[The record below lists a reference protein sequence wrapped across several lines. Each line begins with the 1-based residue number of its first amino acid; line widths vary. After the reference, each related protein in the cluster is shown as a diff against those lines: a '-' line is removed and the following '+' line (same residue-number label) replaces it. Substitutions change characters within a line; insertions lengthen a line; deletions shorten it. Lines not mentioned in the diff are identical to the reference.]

1 MQIVFDVTSCA
12 KERRGGIANYGWELI
27 QACARIAPENDYRL
41 GLRLNRW
48 SKRRFVRDML
58 PSISPRLLIDGLD
71 PLLWGRSPDVFMGIG
86 VRLPSRFPCP
96 RAVMIHDVNT
106 FEFPELSS
114 GEWAAVRQ
122 AKIRETVARAELSLT
137 PSAQGARV
145 LHEHVGV
152 PLDRIR
158 VVPEGFDPE
167 VFRPP
172 EAETLSRTLAK
183 HDLTDRP
190 YIMTLGPIV
199 PRKNQLGLLRA
210 FARADIAEDWM
221 LVLAGSRKEDPT
233 FLEEAARLGVDRS
246 RIRFIPWVE
255 EEELPAL
262 LAGAGFYCCSSMHE
276 GFGLPV
282 IEAQACGTPVISS
295 NRGALLETLGE
306 LGISFDPEKE
316 EEFVAALEKM
326 ANDDDLRAELS
337 PRGIERVR
345 AEYTWDRVAEKTLAV
360 FAELC

>member
-1 MQIVFDVTSCA
+1 MKIVFDVTSCA
-12 KERRGGIANYGWELI
+12 KARRGGIGNYGRELI
-27 QACARIAPENDYRL
+27 QACARVAPANDYRL

-48 SKRRFVRDML
+48 AKRHLVGDIL
-58 PSISPRLLIDGLD
+58 PGVSPRPLIDGLD
-71 PLLWGRSPDVFMGIG
+71 PLLWGSSPDIFMGIG
-86 VRLPSRFPCP
+86 VRLPARFPCP

-114 GEWAAVRQ
+114 EKWAAVRQ

-152 PLDRIR
+152 PLHRIR

-167 VFRPP
+167 IFRPP
-172 EAETLSRTLAK
+172 AADVLQTTLTK
-183 HDLTDRP
+183 HGLDGRP
-190 YIMTLGPIV
+190 YIMTLGGIG

-210 FARADIAEDWM
+210 FAKADIDREWM
-221 LVLAGSRKEDPT
+221 LLLAGSGKENPG
-233 FLEEAARLGVDRS
+233 FLEEAKLLGVDRS
-246 RIRFIPWVE
+246 RIQFITWVE
-255 EEELPAL
+255 AEELPAL
-262 LAGAGFYCCSSMHE
+262 LSGAGFYCCSSMHE

-306 LGISFDPEKE
+306 LGISFDPEDE
-316 EEFVAALEKM
+316 DEFTAAIEKM
-326 ANDDDLRAELS
+326 AGDSALRAALAK
-337 PRGIERVR
+337 RGIERVR
-345 AEYTWDRVAEKTLAV
+345 AEYTWDRVAEKTLSV